1 MPEFRA
7 HLETTAKAVEAALD
21 RFLTPN
27 WLGPERGGM
36 PCPDRLLEAARYTV
50 LGGGKRFRPFLAIES
65 ARLFGRDGD
74 DVMQAACAFELLHCY
89 SLVHDDLPAMDD
101 DDLRRGK
108 PTVHKAYDEATAIL
122 VGDGLCTLAFEM
134 MAALPEAVPAERRLQ
149 LTLALAVASG
159 FQGMVGGQ
167 YLDLNPAPSA
177 TPGDVRRL
185 QQMKTGALIK
195 AACLAGPLISGAG
208 AADVARLDSY
218 GRIVGEAFQ
227 LADDLLDLEG
237 TEEVVGKRVGKDH
250 AAGKA
255 TLATVDGVA
264 AARQRLAV
272 LVAAA
277 GETLAPYGRRAA
289 TLTAAAHFVASRT
302 S

>member
-1 MPEFRA
+1 MPHFRA
-7 HLETTAKAVEAALD
+7 HLEATAKTVDAALD
-21 RFLTPN
+21 RFLTPQ
-27 WLGPERGGM
+27 WLGAERGGM
-36 PCPDRLLEAARYTV
+36 PCPDRLLEATRYTV

-65 ARLFGRDGD
+65 ARLFGHDGAE
-74 DVMQAACAFELLHCY
+74 VMQAACAFELLHCY

-134 MAALPEAVPAERRLQ
+134 MAALPDEVPAERRLK
-149 LTLALAVASG
+149 LTLTLAVASG

-167 YLDLNPAPSA
+167 YLDLNPGPSA
-177 TPGDVRRL
+177 TPDAVRRL

-195 AACLAGPLISGAG
+195 AACLTGPLISGAG
-208 AADVARLDSY
+208 ETDVARLETY

-237 TEEVVGKRVGKDH
+237 TEEAVGKRVGKDH

-255 TLATVDGVA
+255 TLATINGVE
-264 AARQRLAV
+264 AARERLTQ

-277 GETLAPYGRRAA
+277 GETLAPYGDRAD
-289 TLTAAAHFVASRT
+289 TLIAAARFVASRT
-302 S
+302 F